1 MRVKKRLKKRVKKG
15 IKSVKSASPEAYV
28 AGAGGLVGSA
38 AVLLLTATKS
48 GRELLVRTAQVGPPL
63 RSGGTRGPEESDSEE
78 SDVQDEAPNEPA
90 GDADVKAKPEADNN
104 GETRPRP
111 HRPEAA
117 HSANARSASPGRP
130 RPQG

>member
-38 AVLLLTATKS
+38 AVVLLTATKS
-48 GRELLVRTAQVGPPL
+48 GRELLSRTAQL
-63 RSGGTRGPEESDSEE
+63 TRRSETDEPDSEE
-78 SDVQDEAPNEPA
+78 SDVQDEAPTKPA
-90 GDADVKAKPEADNN
+90 GDAKVKEKEADTN
-104 GETRPRP
+104 GETSPRP
-111 HRPEAA
+111 PKPKAE
-117 HSANARSASPGRP
+117 HSVNARSAAPARP